1 MGDTDDKSIMD
12 VVLFDILPEVNE
24 SLERILKITSWFDKH
39 RESERRKL
47 SQSLGVYWCQCHSE
61 FSSHCSTPRRSHS
74 RHQK

>member
-39 RESERRKL
+39 RESESCL
-47 SQSLGVYWCQCHSE
+47 SL
-61 FSSHCSTPRRSHS
+61 
-74 RHQK
+74 